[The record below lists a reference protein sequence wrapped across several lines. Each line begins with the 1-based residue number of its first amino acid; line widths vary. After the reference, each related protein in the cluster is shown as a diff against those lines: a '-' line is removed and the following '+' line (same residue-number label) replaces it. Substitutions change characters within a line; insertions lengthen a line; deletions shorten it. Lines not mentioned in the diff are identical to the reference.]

1 MTRSPSLR
9 AFSLLE
15 VVIAVALFVMTVTTI
30 LALLPALSQRSSAVA
45 DRLAAQRLPDAVK
58 LELKRIAATGLDALA
73 ARVPVM
79 DETVPAGFP
88 LVATRNGARVISRD
102 DPAPAAGS
110 IAEEER
116 YFLIECWRFPGEPLR
131 YHNEGGLLVVCV
143 QVTWPCP
150 EGAFRE
156 GASTQELLF
165 VVTLNE

>member
-1 MTRSPSLR
+1 MTRSHSLR

-45 DRLAAQRLPDAVK
+45 DRLAAQRLPDSVR
-58 LELKRIAATGLDALA
+58 LELKRIAATGLDSLA

-79 DETVPAGFP
+79 EEVVPAGFP
-88 LVATRNGARVISRD
+88 LVATRNGARVHSRD
-102 DPAPAAGS
+102 EPAPAAGG
-110 IAEEER
+110 IAGEER
-116 YFLIECWRFPGEPLR
+116 YFLIECWRFQEEPLR
-131 YHNEGGLLVVCV
+131 YHDGGRLLVVGV

-150 EGAFRE
+150 DSVFRD
-156 GASTQELLF
+156 GASTQELWF